1 MLEGRERQPRDGGTS
16 VVSGLGGAVTTS
28 ECFRRGMREGGEGGV
43 DDIRS
48 SCQRDAKVRVGR
60 SRKDEKKD
68 EARTR
73 WRWFERKVARDQP
86 LASRALSRPSSLRTT
101 SVSKRDVKEEGGGGG
116 SGWGERREKRDREA
130 ETGAE
135 RRYRSTSSGEEEKK
149 GGGGVSEQ
157 GGRRERERDDFLQ
170 RPRAIG

>member
-1 MLEGRERQPRDGGTS
+1 MLEGRERQPRDVGTS

-68 EARTR
+68 ERRVRDGDGSSAKSREINP
-73 WRWFERKVARDQP
+73 WPQERSVVPA
-86 LASRALSRPSSLRTT
+86 AL
-101 SVSKRDVKEEGGGGG
+101 GQ
-116 SGWGERREKRDREA
+116 RRF
-130 ETGAE
+130 
-135 RRYRSTSSGEEEKK
+135 RRGT
-149 GGGGVSEQ
+149 
-157 GGRRERERDDFLQ
+157 
-170 RPRAIG
+170 